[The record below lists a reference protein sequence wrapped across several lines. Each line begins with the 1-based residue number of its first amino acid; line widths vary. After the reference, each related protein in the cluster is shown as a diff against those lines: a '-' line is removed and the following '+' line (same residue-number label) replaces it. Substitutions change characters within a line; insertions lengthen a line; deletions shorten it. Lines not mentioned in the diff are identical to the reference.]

1 MHLLRQPGFGRLLVG
16 QTVSGLGDWT
26 ATFAFMALALAIS
39 DSPAAVGGILT
50 LRLLGAVP
58 GAGIAGRVASRWD
71 RRRTMVAMDLLR
83 AAIVVAVPF
92 VHELWWVYLWAF
104 VLEGAGIVFVS
115 SRDASVP
122 DLVDERDLPVANGL
136 VLGTSYG
143 GIPVGAALFA
153 GFAAVSITSSGL
165 FADDRY
171 ALVFFVDA
179 ATFVVS
185 AIAVAGI
192 GELRGP
198 DTAPD
203 RSQKTTRTTLAP
215 PDAAPSPASAGLR
228 DAWSVPLVRSV
239 MPATT
244 AVAIGLGALFSLG
257 IVLVRDELSA
267 SDTEYGILIALFG
280 AGAGLGLSLSRRLGQ
295 RDLLSNTRMG
305 VLAMGALVAVMS
317 LSPTLWLTYLGAV
330 GFGAA
335 ATIAVTAGM
344 SALQTGVDGTERVV
358 AFAAFQ
364 LVIRLGLGISA
375 VVAGLLADAVG
386 SVDLGSREL
395 AGTRAVLLVSGIVV
409 TASSLLVRPVDRAVA
424 SGLTG
429 TP

>member
-1 MHLLRQPGFGRLLVG
+1 MHLLRRPGFGRLLVG

-58 GAGIAGRVASRWD
+58 GAGLAGRIASRWD

-83 AAIVVAVPF
+83 AGIVVAVPF

-104 VLEGAGIVFVS
+104 VLEAAGIVFVS

-122 DLVDERDLPVANGL
+122 DLVDEPDLPVANGL

-153 GFAAVSITSSGL
+153 GFAAVSISSSGL

-185 AIAVAGI
+185 AFAVAGI
-192 GELRGP
+192 RELRGP
-198 DTAPD
+198 QPTPD
-203 RSQKTTRTTLAP
+203 ARGRTTP
-215 PDAAPSPASAGLR
+215 VEAPSPAAAGLR
-228 DAWSVPLVRSV
+228 DAWNVPLVRSV

-280 AGAGLGLSLSRRLGQ
+280 AGAGLGLSLSRRLGAG
-295 RDLLSNTRMG
+295 DLLANTRFG

-317 LSPTLWLTYLGAV
+317 LSPTLWLTYLGAI

-335 ATIAVTAGM
+335 ATVAITAGM
-344 SALQTGVDGTERVV
+344 SALQTGVDGNERVV

-364 LVIRLGLGISA
+364 VVVRLGLGISA
-375 VVAGLLADAVG
+375 VVAGLVADAIGAVE
-386 SVDLGSREL
+386 LGDREL
-395 AGTRAVLLVSGIVV
+395 AATRAVLLVSGLLVA
-409 TASSLLVRPVDRAVA
+409 ASSLLVRPVDRAIA
-424 SGLTG
+424 SGLPR

>member
-1 MHLLRQPGFGRLLVG
+1 MHLLRRPGFGRLLLG
-16 QTVSGLGDWT
+16 QTVSGLGDWM
-26 ATFAFMALALAIS
+26 ATFAFMALALSIS

-58 GAGIAGRVASRWD
+58 GASLAGKVASRWD
-71 RRRTMVAMDLLR
+71 RRRTMVAMDVVR
-83 AAIVVAVPF
+83 AGIVVAVPF

-122 DLVDERDLPVANGL
+122 DLVDERDLPLANGL

-153 GFAAVSITSSGL
+153 GFAAVSIADSGL
-165 FADDRY
+165 FADERY

-185 AIAVAGI
+185 ALAVAGI
-192 GELRGP
+192 RELRGP
-198 DTAPD
+198 D
-203 RSQKTTRTTLAP
+203 RGGE
-215 PDAAPSPASAGLR
+215 PATEELHREAGPARVGLR
-228 DAWSVPLVRSV
+228 DAWRVPLVRSV

-257 IVLVRDELSA
+257 IVLVRDDLSA

-280 AGAGLGLSLSRRLGQ
+280 AGAGLGLSTSRRLGD
-295 RDLLSNTRMG
+295 RDLLTSTRLG

-335 ATIAVTAGM
+335 ATVAITAGM
-344 SALQTGVDGTERVV
+344 SALQTGVDGDERVV

-364 LVIRLGLGISA
+364 LVIRVGLGVSA
-375 VVAGLLADAVG
+375 VVAGLLADAIG
-386 SVDLGSREL
+386 AVDLGDREL
-395 AGTRAVLLVSGIVV
+395 AGTRAVLLASGVLV
-409 TASSLLVRPVDRAVA
+409 TARSLLVRPVDPAVA
-424 SGLTG
+424 PGLPG